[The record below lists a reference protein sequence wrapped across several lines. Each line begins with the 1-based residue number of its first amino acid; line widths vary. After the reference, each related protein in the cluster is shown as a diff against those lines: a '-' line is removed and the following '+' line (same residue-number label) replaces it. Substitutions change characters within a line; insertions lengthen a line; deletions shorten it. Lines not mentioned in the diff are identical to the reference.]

1 MALKI
6 VSRPKYTTTVEVR
19 TLHLQG
25 SLQVTFIAL
34 AQSEIRALEQRAA
47 DEGLNV
53 QKVVLDEVVCEHE
66 TVEINGHLVPYSST
80 SLGKLL
86 DYPGVGPAILRR
98 YYASLWEETQGNSEP
113 PPSGS

>member
-6 VSRPKYTTTVEVR
+6 VSRPKYATTVDVR

-34 AQSEIRALEQRAA
+34 AQSEIRALEQRAV

-53 QKVVLDEVVCEHE
+53 QKVVLAEVVKDHE
-66 TVEINGHLVPYSST
+66 AVEINGQQVPFGPA
-80 SLGKLL
+80 SLDKLL
-86 DYPGVGPAILRR
+86 DYPGIGPAILRR